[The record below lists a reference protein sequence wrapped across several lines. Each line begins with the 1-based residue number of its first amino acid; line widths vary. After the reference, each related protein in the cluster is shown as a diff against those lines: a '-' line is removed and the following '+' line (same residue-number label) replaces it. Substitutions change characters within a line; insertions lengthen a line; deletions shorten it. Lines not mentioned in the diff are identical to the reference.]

1 MKIQPTKLQ
10 HLNNKTASNMA
21 LFIINDLLFGYDRFL
36 LIFFTDYSH
45 FMDRITLPSTD
56 TEKGK
61 GKWKIITA

>member
-1 MKIQPTKLQ
+1 M
-10 HLNNKTASNMA
+10 
-21 LFIINDLLFGYDRFL
+21 
-36 LIFFTDYSH
+36 LIFFTDYSY